1 MENKIV
7 AMVYSFQHGMQEFQN
22 VELVRLK
29 SRQVNLLIM
38 EDHLP
43 LLGDITG
50 TVEILANGEQIVLE
64 DIDGYYMHK
73 KNVFKLI
80 LKD

>member
-50 TVEILANGEQIVLE
+50 TVEILANG
-64 DIDGYYMHK
+64 
-73 KNVFKLI
+73 
-80 LKD
+80 

>member
-1 MENKIV
+1 
-7 AMVYSFQHGMQEFQN
+7 MVYSFQHGMQEFQN